1 MTYNQ
6 MKKKNQ
12 NDDFLYKLNLILAKE
27 IEFEINLDPD
37 YDSTEYD
44 KHTYKEYVF
53 FQKEY
58 FNEEYNSI
66 LRCYIKD
73 YGFKSDNKEENE
85 LLNNDD
91 RDLAKII
98 PSDFNERIN
107 KFELQGI
114 DNINKTLNFYG
125 AFFGDSFV
133 MDMSVLSEFKA
144 VAICLIGY
152 IPKNITEKE
161 FYYQILA
168 ESRLLLE
175 EDKIN
180 LAFFTAFSA
189 IDLYINYWEEYH
201 KFTTNKN
208 RRLKEKLK
216 DIFKNALNVQDL
228 GKHQIWSSLIIEF
241 DKLELLRN
249 DIAHGRQIKLNKN
262 HYNELIIVI
271 ISFILA
277 MEHNLHTFEEIDN
290 F

>member
-1 MTYNQ
+1 MTYTQ

-12 NDDFLYKLNLILAKE
+12 NDEFFYKLKLILIAKV
-27 IEFEINLDPD
+27 EFEIDLDPD
-37 YDSTEYD
+37 CDSTEYD
-44 KHTYKEYVF
+44 KHKYKEYVF

-58 FNEEYNSI
+58 FNEMYNSI
-66 LRCYIKD
+66 LDCYIED

-85 LLNNDD
+85 
-91 RDLAKII
+91 KINAEGSELKKTI
-98 PSDFNERIN
+98 STDFGDGIN

-125 AFFGDSFV
+125 AFFGDSAI
-133 MDMSVLSEFKA
+133 MNMSNFSDFKPVA
-144 VAICLIGY
+144 VCLIGY
-152 IPKNITEKE
+152 IPKNIKEKE
-161 FYYQILA
+161 FYYQLLA

-189 IDLYINYWEEYH
+189 IDLYINEWEENH
-201 KFTTNKN
+201 QLTIEKN

-216 DIFKNALNVQDL
+216 DIFKTKLDIQDL
-228 GKHQIWSSLIIEF
+228 GKHKVWTSLITEF
-241 DKLELLRN
+241 DRLESLRN
-249 DIAHGRQIKLNKN
+249 DIAHGRQIELHKN
-262 HYNELIIVI
+262 DYNELIIVI

-277 MEHNLHTFEEIDN
+277 MEYQLDTFEEINN